1 MVMSVPSGPKGTR
14 DFYPE
19 QMAFQEYLFSS
30 WKKTC
35 KRYGFEPYEA
45 PMFEHL
51 DVYTQKSGAEIEQQL
66 YAFEDKGGRMIA
78 LRPEMT
84 PSLARMV
91 AAKGSALKR
100 PVRWYSIPRLFRY
113 EKMQKG
119 RLREFFQINMD
130 ILGSS
135 EVTAD
140 AELIA
145 AVIDMMR
152 DLGLSVNDFQVRISS
167 RTLLEECFTALGL
180 SNECIAPLYA
190 LLDRK
195 NKISNEVYQADLQN
209 IIPDANLCAKVNA
222 LFKVQSLD
230 EILQITG
237 ATPAHGILQTLFE
250 LLSRYQMAQFVCFDI
265 GIVRGLAYYTGTVFE
280 VFALGTTMRAIAG
293 GGRYDRLVEL
303 YGGPPTPAVGF
314 AAGDVVLGDL
324 LIEKGLQP
332 PSHSRC
338 TVFIVAVDASG
349 YEDMISLAQQ
359 LRAAGISCEF
369 PLKLISIGKQLKQA
383 DATGAKITL
392 FCGGNEAAQNTLKIK
407 RMSDGVE
414 QMISRSN
421 AAKGVL
427 EFLGGK

>member
-1 MVMSVPSGPKGTR
+1 MAVQPGPKGTR

-19 QMAFQEYLFSS
+19 LMSFQEYLFDS

-35 KRYGFEPYEA
+35 RRYSFEPYEA

-51 DVYTQKSGAEIEQQL
+51 EVYTQKSGAEIEKQL

-91 AAKGSALKR
+91 AAKGQALKR

-119 RLREFFQINMD
+119 RLREFFQLNMD
-130 ILGSS
+130 ILGSNEIS
-135 EVTAD
+135 AD
-140 AELIA
+140 TELIA

-152 DLGLSVNDFQVRISS
+152 DLGLGANDFQVRISS
-167 RTLLEECFTALGL
+167 RTLLEECFIAIGL
-180 SNECIAPLYA
+180 PAEQFAPLYA

-195 NKISNEVYQADLQN
+195 NKIAPEAYQNDLAGIVPEESLRTQ
-209 IIPDANLCAKVNA
+209 INA
-222 LFKVQSLD
+222 LFAVQSLD
-230 EILQITG
+230 AIQEIAG
-237 ATPAHGILQTLFE
+237 ETPALAELQRLFD
-250 LLSRYQMAQFVCFDI
+250 LLEKYAMKEYASFDI

-293 GGRYDRLVEL
+293 GGRYDKLVEL

-324 LIEKGLQP
+324 LAEKGLLP
-332 PSHSRC
+332 PQASRC
-338 TVFIVAVDASG
+338 TVFIVALDDAG
-349 YEDMISLAQQ
+349 FDGCIAMAQSI
-359 LRAAGISCEF
+359 RAAGLACEF
-369 PLKLISIGKQLKQA
+369 PLKQIGVGKQLKQA
-383 DATGAKITL
+383 DATGARVTL
-392 FCGGNEAAQNTLKIK
+392 FYGGEELSNGTVKIK
-407 RMSDGVE
+407 RMADGQETTVALADCIDKIRE
-414 QMISRSN
+414 LLQ
-421 AAKGVL
+421 
-427 EFLGGK
+427 

>member
-1 MVMSVPSGPKGTR
+1 MAVQPGPKGTR

-19 QMAFQEYLFSS
+19 LMSFQEYLFDS
-30 WKKTC
+30 WKQTC
-35 KRYGFEPYEA
+35 RRYSFEPYEA

-51 DVYTQKSGAEIEQQL
+51 EVYTQKSGAEIEKQL

-91 AAKGSALKR
+91 AAKGQALKR

-119 RLREFFQINMD
+119 RLREFFQLNMD
-130 ILGSS
+130 ILGSNEIS
-135 EVTAD
+135 AD

-152 DLGLSVNDFQVRISS
+152 DLGLGANDFQVRISS
-167 RTLLEECFTALGL
+167 RTLLEECFVAIGL
-180 SNECIAPLYA
+180 PVEQFAPLYA

-195 NKISNEVYQADLQN
+195 NKIAPEAYQNDLAEIVPEESLRTQ
-209 IIPDANLCAKVNA
+209 INA
-222 LFKVQSLD
+222 LFAVQSLD
-230 EILQITG
+230 AIKKIAGE
-237 ATPAHGILQTLFE
+237 TPALAE
-250 LLSRYQMAQFVCFDI
+250 LLRLFDLLDNYAMKEYASFDI

-293 GGRYDRLVEL
+293 GGRYDKLVEL

-324 LIEKGLQP
+324 LSEKGLLP
-332 PSHSRC
+332 PPASRC
-338 TVFIVAVDASG
+338 TVFIVALDDAG
-349 YEDMISLAQQ
+349 FDGCIAMAQTI
-359 LRAAGISCEF
+359 RTAGFACEF
-369 PLKLISIGKQLKQA
+369 PLKQVGVGKQLKQA
-383 DATGAKITL
+383 DATGARVTL
-392 FCGGNEAAQNTLKIK
+392 FYGGEELSNGTVKIK
-407 RMSDGVE
+407 RMADGQETTVALADCIDKIRE
-414 QMISRSN
+414 LLQ
-421 AAKGVL
+421 
-427 EFLGGK
+427 